1 MAKKGVLRRIT
12 KAGLEKLLEWKAG
25 YNSWRIQR
33 EERKW
38 KSWAQI
44 VDVLFV
50 AVRGKRHKNVA
61 ACGAQNKAL
70 LFSLLIWEKKSIYIM
85 EKESIIREYL
95 NIFKG
100 ILYDMKS
107 WERECATYNSSRMGI
122 DKTIPLIT

>member
-1 MAKKGVLRRIT
+1 MAKKGALRRIT
-12 KAGLEKLLEWKAG
+12 KAGLEKLLEWKPG

-50 AVRGKRHKNVA
+50 AVRGRRHKNVA